1 MGLDYYAALEL
12 DRGATAEDI
21 RKAYRKLAL
30 KYHPLKCKEP
40 WSPKR
45 FELLAEAYDVLSDP
59 MKKGIY
65 DKFGE
70 EGLKCGIP
78 LGHASDNRWSTGY
91 VFHNNP
97 EKVFREFFGGD
108 NPFAEFFA
116 EDGSKVLLPFGGPR
130 GRGALRQDPPIVRD
144 LYVSLEDLY
153 QGCTKKIKLSR
164 RVLNEDRQTSTLGCK
179 ILTIHVQPGWQ
190 RGTRITFEKEGD
202 QGPNIIP
209 ADITFVVQEKL
220 HPRFKRIDNNL
231 HFVAGISLAKA
242 LTGCTLDIKMLDGR
256 LLNVP
261 INDIVDS
268 PTSYKMVPGEG
279 MPLAQDPQRKGDL
292 YIYFDIFFPRSLS
305 PQVKTLLKS
314 ILQA

>member
-45 FELLAEAYDVLSDP
+45 FELLAEAYDVLSDQ
-59 MKKGIY
+59 
-65 DKFGE
+65 
-70 EGLKCGIP
+70 
-78 LGHASDNRWSTGY
+78 
-91 VFHNNP
+91 
-97 EKVFREFFGGD
+97 
-108 NPFAEFFA
+108 FFA

-164 RVLNEDRQTSTLGCK
+164 RVLNEDGQTSTLGCK

-292 YIYFDIFFPRSLS
+292 YIYFDIFFPRTLS

>member
-202 QGPNIIP
+202 QQQLLVP
-209 ADITFVVQEKL
+209 L
-220 HPRFKRIDNNL
+220 HARQ
-231 HFVAGISLAKA
+231 A

-261 INDIVDS
+261 INDIVD